1 MGVMLVAFTALLAG
15 VTLLPALL
23 GILGHR
29 LEWLR
34 VVPRGKP
41 RQAGDAGAWYRLSH
55 AIMRRPWLW
64 LTVSLGALVILALP
78 VRELTLYGAT
88 PDIMPADVEST
99 HGVKVMNDAFGQSRL
114 TPIQVVLTAPT
125 QNGVWRPEF
134 LSALKRVS
142 DTAQADPRNDQVF
155 SLATLASGA
164 GVPADRFASLTPE
177 AIKAVPGAADVLP
190 QFVNSTRNNDTA
202 VITIFSKY
210 DRFSKDQQA
219 FISHLRDNILPA
231 IRQSGGVAST
241 YVGGDGAI
249 FVDFRDAT
257 AHRLPFLV
265 TGVTLVTFIMLMM
278 FFQSVFLPLKAILMN
293 FASIL
298 ATYGVLTLI
307 FQYGW
312 GDRFLGFSNLGG
324 LGMFAP
330 ATLFAILFGL
340 STDYE
345 VFMLSRVKEY
355 FHQTHNN
362 EEAVARGLQ
371 NTAGVITAA
380 GLILVGTFGS
390 FATANV
396 VAVKE
401 IGIGLAVGVLLDSTI
416 VRVIMVP
423 ATMRLMGNANW
434 WMPGWLRR
442 FVPELREGPSEEAPP
457 AAVSVPSNG
466 AAAAAHPWPLFSVGH
481 LRAVSGSLGTD
492 DIVLLKTRPLR
503 IGRDESNDLQFFDDA
518 ISRFHARVDFDSIA
532 GTHVVVDLGST
543 NGVFVNGQRIPVQPA
558 TTALHVGDRIEVG
571 GTHQVVLIYEVR
583 PLAVGRE
590 EGHPMSVSV

>member
-1 MGVMLVAFTALLAG
+1 
-15 VTLLPALL
+15 
-23 GILGHR
+23 
-29 LEWLR
+29 
-34 VVPRGKP
+34 
-41 RQAGDAGAWYRLSH
+41 
-55 AIMRRPWLW
+55 
-64 LTVSLGALVILALP
+64 
-78 VRELTLYGAT
+78 
-88 PDIMPADVEST
+88 
-99 HGVKVMNDAFGQSRL
+99 L

-142 DTAQADPRNDQVF
+142 DTAEADPRNDQVF
-155 SLATLASGA
+155 SLATLASSA

-177 AIKAVPGAADVLP
+177 AIKAVPGAAEVLP
-190 QFVNSTRNNDTA
+190 QFVNTTRNNDTA

-231 IRQSGGVAST
+231 IRQSGGVANT

-257 AHRLPFLV
+257 SHRLPYLV

-312 GDRFLGFSNLGG
+312 GDRLLGFSNLGG

-434 WMPGWLRR
+434 WMPAWLRR
-442 FVPELREGPSEEAPP
+442 IVPELREGPAEEAAP
-457 AAVSVPSNG
+457 AAVPVPSNG
-466 AAAAAHPWPLFSVGH
+466 AAAHPWPIFNVGH
-481 LRAVSGSLGTD
+481 LRALTGSLGTD

-532 GTHVVVDLGST
+532 GTHVIVDLGST
-543 NGVFVNGQRIPVQPA
+543 NGVFVNGQRVAPQPA
-558 TTALHVGDRIEVG
+558 GTRLREGDRIEVG
-571 GTHQVVLIYEVR
+571 GTDQVVLVYEVR

-590 EGHPMSVSV
+590 EGHPMSVPV

>member
-1 MGVMLVAFTALLAG
+1 
-15 VTLLPALL
+15 
-23 GILGHR
+23 
-29 LEWLR
+29 
-34 VVPRGKP
+34 
-41 RQAGDAGAWYRLSH
+41 
-55 AIMRRPWLW
+55 
-64 LTVSLGALVILALP
+64 
-78 VRELTLYGAT
+78 
-88 PDIMPADVEST
+88 
-99 HGVKVMNDAFGQSRL
+99 
-114 TPIQVVLTAPT
+114 
-125 QNGVWRPEF
+125 
-134 LSALKRVS
+134 
-142 DTAQADPRNDQVF
+142 
-155 SLATLASGA
+155 
-164 GVPADRFASLTPE
+164 
-177 AIKAVPGAADVLP
+177 
-190 QFVNSTRNNDTA
+190 
-202 VITIFSKY
+202 
-210 DRFSKDQQA
+210 
-219 FISHLRDNILPA
+219 
-231 IRQSGGVAST
+231 
-241 YVGGDGAI
+241 
-249 FVDFRDAT
+249 
-257 AHRLPFLV
+257 
-265 TGVTLVTFIMLMM
+265 
-278 FFQSVFLPLKAILMN
+278 MN

-307 FQYGW
+307 FQDGW
-312 GDRFLGFSNLGG
+312 GDRLLGFSNLGG

-401 IGIGLAVGVLLDSTI
+401 IGIGLAVGVLIDSTI

-434 WMPGWLRR
+434 WMPAWLRR
-442 FVPELREGPSEEAPP
+442 IVPELREGPAEEAAP
-457 AAVSVPSNG
+457 AAAPVPSNG
-466 AAAAAHPWPLFSVGH
+466 AAAHPWPIFNVGH
-481 LRAVSGSLGTD
+481 LRALTGSLGTG

-532 GTHVVVDLGST
+532 GTHVVMDLGST
-543 NGVFVNGQRIPVQPA
+543 NGVFVNGQRIAPQPA
-558 TTALHVGDRIEVG
+558 GTRLREGDRIEVG
-571 GTHQVVLIYEVR
+571 GTDQVVLVYEVR

-590 EGHPMSVSV
+590 EGHPMSVPV